1 MYNVYIYIFNIITN
15 ITRPPQNRK
24 IWNLETWCKTLI
36 HSPSSVSIA
45 HLTVLLRPFW
55 SSSAEAWTSQ
65 VSWHGCEGRVT
76 SDVAKGPRDPFRP
89 PGEIGGW
96 KDPKKAKRRWWF
108 MDDLWMIFGSSSHVF
123 WKKLETFNWVEP
135 LAGVSG
141 DPLEGDWRFW
151 REQEP
156 RLQLWQMSGFWMVKA
171 ANATAWP
178 SDHLYKWHKPKTTG
192 ALTIWVDQR
201 IGMNWVWAP

>member
-1 MYNVYIYIFNIITN
+1 MYIYIFNIITN

-45 HLTVLLRPFW
+45 RLTVLLRPFW

-108 MDDLWMIFGSSSHVF
+108 MDDFWIFIPCFLEKIRDIQLGWAIGRCFGWPFGRRLEIFKGTRASTSALADVRFLDGQSS
-123 WKKLETFNWVEP
+123 KCNGLTK
-135 LAGVSG
+135 
-141 DPLEGDWRFW
+141 
-151 REQEP
+151 
-156 RLQLWQMSGFWMVKA
+156 
-171 ANATAWP
+171 WP
-178 SDHLYKWHKPKTTG
+178 P
-192 ALTIWVDQR
+192 I
-201 IGMNWVWAP
+201 